1 MRFTAAFINLAV
13 AVVAV
18 TNIGGAIAA
27 PAPEAL
33 EDRQLLGCL
42 QSLLGCTA
50 ASGCTGCPTI
60 PPLINSWTC
69 TVGVLS

>member
-18 TNIGGAIAA
+18 TNIGGATAA

-33 EDRQLLGCL
+33 EDQIGR
-42 QSLLGCTA
+42 A
-50 ASGCTGCPTI
+50 H
-60 PPLINSWTC
+60 
-69 TVGVLS
+69 V